1 MTADRFYKNDMARV
15 FIEHFETT
23 LGNYETKVAAGDRPV
38 INLKANVTLTGT
50 GTKDNPYIVEG
61 A

>member
-1 MTADRFYKNDMARV
+1 MLFRSGFGANHN
-15 FIEHFETT
+15 INS
-23 LGNYETKVAAGDRPV
+23 LGGPDNNWVSSSHGIRPV

-61 A
+61 AE